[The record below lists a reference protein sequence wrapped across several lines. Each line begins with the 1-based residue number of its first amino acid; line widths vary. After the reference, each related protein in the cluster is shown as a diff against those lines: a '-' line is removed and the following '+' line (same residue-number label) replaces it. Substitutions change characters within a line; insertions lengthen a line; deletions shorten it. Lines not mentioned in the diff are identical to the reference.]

1 MEFVARAG
9 QTSEPH
15 ALEAC
20 WIFRCAKRIST
31 RLRSSRDFMKAFDP
45 INRRAISRASS

>member
-15 ALEAC
+15 AFEAVVN
-20 WIFRCAKRIST
+20 
-31 RLRSSRDFMKAFDP
+31 LQMGKAMT
-45 INRRAISRASS
+45 